1 MNNISAAQA
10 AYLSGLKRHRQRV
23 RGFRLLIFIL
33 LVVLWELAART
44 GVLDDFIFSSPVRM
58 YHTFMGMAADGSI
71 FRHTGITLAETLAS
85 FFFVVLF
92 SLLLAM
98 ALWWNRGLYEILEPY
113 LVVLN
118 SLPKSAMAPVLI
130 VWLGS
135 NPKTIVVTGILI
147 AVFGSILTLTVS
159 FQEADPEQIK
169 LIYTL
174 KGSKWD
180 VLRKVLLP
188 RSVPVLISQMKVNIG
203 LCLVGVIIGEF
214 LAADAGLGYLIIYG
228 SQVFKLDLVMMSI
241 VILCVMSAV
250 LYQGIAWLEKRVSS
264 R

>member
-1 MNNISAAQA
+1 M
-10 AYLSGLKRHRQRV
+10 
-23 RGFRLLIFIL
+23 
-33 LVVLWELAART
+33 
-44 GVLDDFIFSSPVRM
+44 
-58 YHTFMGMAADGSI
+58 
-71 FRHTGITLAETLAS
+71 
-85 FFFVVLF
+85 
-92 SLLLAM
+92 
-98 ALWWNRGLYEILEPY
+98 YEILEPY

-174 KGSKWD
+174 RGSKWD

-228 SQVFKLDLVMMSI
+228 SQVFRWGAV
-241 VILCVMSAV
+241 VIEVSNRKKVCN
-250 LYQGIAWLEKRVSS
+250 LYLSVSF
-264 R
+264 